1 MLSTK
6 LKMKIKIAKFL
17 QTQTELNRQVLILG
31 AVLFFAGVMAIGTIE
46 LAQAGL
52 TGDTNIAQTVSAGSL
67 ALTVSNTQLNFNA
80 GGVGDT
86 TTANTGSGAGNAII
100 VQDTTGS
107 GIGWDLTGYFNT
119 NFVKTGDSNVQM
131 AINQMSWYPGLMTV
145 SNNTGNN
152 ADVTAGANGA
162 FAGNGSGNPKTL
174 ANSTNAP
181 GLFDI
186 FNLKFNYTIPLTAE
200 ATDYTTNLRLT
211 IA

>member
-1 MLSTK
+1 
-6 LKMKIKIAKFL
+6 MKTKIAKFL
-17 QTQTELNRQVLILG
+17 QDQAEVNRQMLILG
-31 AVLFFAGVMAIGTIE
+31 AVLFFAGSMAIGTIE

-52 TGDTNIAQTVSAGSL
+52 TGDTNIAQNVSAGSL
-67 ALTVSNTQLNFNA
+67 ALTVSNAQLNFNA

-107 GIGWDLTGYFNT
+107 GTGWDVTGYFNT
-119 NFVKTGDSNVQM
+119 NFVKTGDTNIQM
-131 AINQMSWYPGLMTV
+131 AITAMSWYPGAMTI

-152 ADVTAGANGA
+152 ADVDAGTNGA
-162 FAGNGSGNPKTL
+162 FAGNGDGNPKTL
-174 ANSTNAP
+174 ANSDNAP
-181 GLFDI
+181 GKFDLY
-186 FNLKFNYTIPLTAE
+186 NLKFNYTIPIEAE

>member
-1 MLSTK
+1 
-6 LKMKIKIAKFL
+6 MKTKIAKFL
-17 QTQTELNRQVLILG
+17 QIQAELNRQMLVLG

-52 TGDTNIAQTVSAGSL
+52 TGDTNIAQNVSAGSL

-107 GIGWDLTGYFNT
+107 GTGWDITGYFNT
-119 NFVKTGDSNVQM
+119 NFVKTGDTNIQM
-131 AINQMSWYPGLMTV
+131 AMTAMSWYPTTGMTIA
-145 SNNTGNN
+145 NNTGNN
-152 ADVTAGANGA
+152 ADVDPGADGA
-162 FAGNGSGNPKTL
+162 FTGNGSANSKVL

-181 GLFDI
+181 GVFDI
-186 FNLKFNYTIPLTAE
+186 FNLKFNYAIPVEAE